1 MQRPQERIR
10 FRGSGDFARLLNH
23 RAEAVLR
30 DQVAMRRA
38 YRVVW
43 AKSALVLSWAIGS
56 YLVLLLVADRPATV
70 VAASTSLGLA
80 AAAIGFCI
88 MHDANHGGYSRSR
101 KVNRLA
107 AHSLDLIGGS
117 SYVWAAKHLAHHT
130 YTNVADQD
138 PDIDALPFA
147 RCCTACATIEA
158 DGPAVNLNVGRAPG
172 FNDEL
177 SGLGASRSDLHAAGT
192 PAGGTAYGGLAG
204 TNLGHGEPQN
214 APLESIAGSGNFEV
228 DDDRRETEPQS
239 GRTGGAVQGTSASK
253 RGGPRKAARRSR
265 RG

>member
-1 MQRPQERIR
+1 LSISLEKLAGYRQILEAYAARVRRDAESVARQALAQTGGQAEGGLSNAPLHLADTGTETYLQELSATLLENEEYLVNEASSALRRIDE
-10 FRGSGDFARLLNH
+10 GSFGRCARCGKPISTARL
-23 RAEAVLR
+23 
-30 DQVAMRRA
+30 
-38 YRVVW
+38 
-43 AKSALVLSWAIGS
+43 
-56 YLVLLLVADRPATV
+56 
-70 VAASTSLGLA
+70 
-80 AAAIGFCI
+80 
-88 MHDANHGGYSRSR
+88 
-101 KVNRLA
+101 
-107 AHSLDLIGGS
+107 
-117 SYVWAAKHLAHHT
+117 
-130 YTNVADQD
+130 
-138 PDIDALPFA
+138 DALPFA